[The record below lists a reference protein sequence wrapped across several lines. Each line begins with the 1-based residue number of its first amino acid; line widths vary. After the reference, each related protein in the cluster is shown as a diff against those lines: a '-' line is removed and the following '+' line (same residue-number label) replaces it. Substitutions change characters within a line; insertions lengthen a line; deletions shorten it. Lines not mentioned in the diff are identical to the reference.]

1 MWGRMLGRGGRS
13 KRYDDGIKFFDQGL
27 YEQAIKAFQAA
38 LTEPGSGPL
47 LERLARF
54 YLAESHSA
62 LALSQIQRSG
72 GDGAIANLLEAI
84 ALNPRYADLYFHLG
98 SAYLNQNSPKE
109 AADAL
114 KRAVGINPKYAR
126 ARLYLGVAL
135 YETGDRDAGLKEAG
149 EALTLEPTLAARLLE
164 EARDAHER
172 GDFAS
177 VPRLLR
183 KMAETDNDDAFF
195 HARLA
200 LDLFRRGMHDEA
212 ASEYR
217 QALAIKPGYADLR
230 NQLGVTLY
238 AGGRDDEA
246 VTEFAQAVT
255 INPKYVEAHLN
266 HGLALARLG
275 RIADARTAYE
285 TALALDPTNTV
296 AQENLAALPAA

>member
-1 MWGRMLGRGGRS
+1 MWGRMLGRGGRN

-38 LTEPGSGPL
+38 LSEPGSGPL

-72 GDGAIANLLEAI
+72 GDGAIPNLLEAI
-84 ALNPRYADLYFHLG
+84 ALNPKYADLYFHLG
-98 SAYLNQNSPKE
+98 TAYLNQNDPQA

-114 KRAVGINPKYAR
+114 RRAVGINPKYAR
-126 ARLYLGVAL
+126 ARLFLAVAL
-135 YETGDRDAGLKEAG
+135 YEIGDRENGLTEAS
-149 EALTLEPTLAARLLE
+149 EALTLEPTLAARFLE
-164 EARDAHER
+164 EARDAHGR
-172 GDFAS
+172 GDFGS

-212 ASEYR
+212 ANEYR

-238 AGGRDDEA
+238 AGGRDEEA
-246 VTEFAQAVT
+246 VAEFAQAVS
-255 INPKYVEAHLN
+255 INPKYIEAHLN

-275 RIADARTAYE
+275 RTEEARAAYDA
-285 TALALDPTNTV
+285 ALALDPANTV
-296 AQENLAALPAA
+296 AQENLAALRGA